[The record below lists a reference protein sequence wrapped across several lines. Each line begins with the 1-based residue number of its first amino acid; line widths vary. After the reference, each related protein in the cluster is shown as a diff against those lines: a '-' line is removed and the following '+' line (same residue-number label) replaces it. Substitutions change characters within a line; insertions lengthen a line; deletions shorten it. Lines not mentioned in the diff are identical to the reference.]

1 MSENKKLS
9 ELLKDSAVTASDQI
23 LVWNG
28 TDGARRVSK
37 RDFVRTESIKLSNMS
52 EAILSL
58 KVISK
63 TVSVDQINAKSTLTV
78 TVDVGFETGYTSQ
91 LANFAALVCSNPNVS
106 VTNYWYD
113 GLSNKLY
120 VVVENP
126 TTDVITNMK
135 LFCRIPTF
143 KNANII

>member
-9 ELLKDSAVTASDQI
+9 ELMKDSSVADSDQI

-37 RDFVRTESIKLSNMS
+37 SDFVGTENIKLSNMS
-52 EAILSL
+52 EAVLSFG
-58 KVISK
+58 VISK
-63 TVSVDQINAKSTLTV
+63 TVSVDQINAKSNVTV
-78 TVDVGFETGYTSQ
+78 TVDVGFDTGYTSQ
-91 LANFAALVCSNPNVS
+91 LANLAVLVCSNSNVS

-113 GLSNKLY
+113 GLSRRLY

-126 TTDVITNMK
+126 TTDAITNMR

>member
-9 ELLKDSAVTASDQI
+9 ELVKDSAVTDSDQI

-37 RDFVRTESIKLSNMS
+37 RDFVGTESTKLSNMS

-58 KVISK
+58 RVISK
-63 TVSVDQINAKSTLTV
+63 NVSVDQINAKSNLTV
-78 TVDVGFETGYTSQ
+78 TVDVGFESGYSSQ
-91 LANFAALVCSNPNVS
+91 LANLAVLVCSNSNVS
-106 VTNYWYD
+106 VTNFWYD
-113 GLSNKLY
+113 GQSSKLY

-126 TTDVITNMK
+126 TTDVITNMR

-143 KNANII
+143 KNSNLI

>member
-9 ELLKDSAVTASDQI
+9 ELMKDSSVADSDQI

-37 RDFVRTESIKLSNMS
+37 SNFVGTENIKLGNMS

-58 KVISK
+58 RVISK
-63 TVSVDQINAKSTLTV
+63 TVSVDQINAKSNLTV
-78 TVDVGFETGYTSQ
+78 TVDVGFETGYTPQ
-91 LANFAALVCSNPNVS
+91 LANLSVLVCSNANVS
-106 VTNYWYD
+106 VTNFWYD
-113 GLSNKLY
+113 GLSSKLY

-126 TTDVITNMK
+126 TTNAITNMR

-143 KNANII
+143 KNSNLI

>member
-9 ELLKDSAVTASDQI
+9 ELMKDSAVTDSDQI

-37 RDFVRTESIKLSNMS
+37 KDFVGNESIKLSNMS
-52 EAILSL
+52 EAVLSL
-58 KVISK
+58 RVISK
-63 TVSVDQINAKSTLTV
+63 TVSVDQINAKSNVTV
-78 TVDVGFETGYTSQ
+78 TVDVGFETGFTSQ
-91 LANFAALVCSNPNVS
+91 LANLSVLVCSNSNVS
-106 VTNYWYD
+106 VTNFWYD
-113 GLSNKLY
+113 TGKLH

-126 TTDVITNMK
+126 TTDVITNMI

-143 KNANII
+143 KNSNLI

>member
-1 MSENKKLS
+1 MSNKKLS
-9 ELLKDSAVTASDQI
+9 ELVKDSGVTDSDQI

-37 RDFVRTESIKLSNMS
+37 RDFVGTESIKLSNMS
-52 EAILSL
+52 EAVLSL
-58 KVISK
+58 RVISK
-63 TVSVDQINAKSTLTV
+63 TVSVDRINAKSNLTV
-78 TVDVGFETGYTSQ
+78 TVDVDFETEYTPQ
-91 LANFAALVCSNPNVS
+91 LSNLSVLVCSNSNVS
-106 VTNYWYD
+106 VTNFWYD

-135 LFCRIPTF
+135 LFCKIPTF
-143 KNANII
+143 KNSNLI

>member
-9 ELLKDSAVTASDQI
+9 ELVKDSSVADSDQI

-37 RDFVRTESIKLSNMS
+37 RDFVGTEDIKLSNMS
-52 EAILSL
+52 EAVLSL
-58 KVISK
+58 RVISK
-63 TVSVDQINAKSTLTV
+63 TVSVDQINAKSNLTV

-91 LANFAALVCSNPNVS
+91 LANLSVLVCSNANVS
-106 VTNYWYD
+106 VTNFWYD
-113 GLSNKLY
+113 TGKLY

-126 TTDVITNMK
+126 TTNAITNMR

>member
-9 ELLKDSAVTASDQI
+9 ELVKDSAVTDNDQI

-37 RDFVRTESIKLSNMS
+37 MDFVGTENIKLSNMS

-58 KVISK
+58 GVITK
-63 TVSVDQINAKSTLTV
+63 TVSVDQINAKSNVTV
-78 TVDVGFETGYTSQ
+78 IVDVGFDTGYTSQ
-91 LANFAALVCSNPNVS
+91 LANLAVLVCSNSNAS

-113 GLSNKLY
+113 GLSRKLY
-120 VVVENP
+120 VVIENP
-126 TTDVITNMK
+126 TTNVITGMK

-143 KNANII
+143 KNRNLI

>member
-1 MSENKKLS
+1 MSNKKLS
-9 ELLKDSAVTASDQI
+9 ELVKDSGVADSDQI

-58 KVISK
+58 RVISK
-63 TVSVDQINAKSTLTV
+63 TASVDKIDAKSILTV
-78 TVDVGFETGYTSQ
+78 TVDVGFETGFSSQ
-91 LANFAALVCSNPNVS
+91 LANLSVLVCSNPNVS
-106 VTNYWYD
+106 VTNFWYD
-113 GLSNKLY
+113 TGKLN

-126 TTDVITNMK
+126 TTNMITNMR

-143 KNANII
+143 KNSNLI

>member
-9 ELLKDSAVTASDQI
+9 ELVKDSAVTDSDQI

-37 RDFVRTESIKLSNMS
+37 KDFVGKESTKLSNMS
-52 EAILSL
+52 EAVLSL
-58 KVISK
+58 RTISK
-63 TVSVDQINAKSTLTV
+63 TVSVDQINAKSNLTV
-78 TVDVGFETGYTSQ
+78 TVDVGFETGYSSQ
-91 LANFAALVCSNPNVS
+91 LANLSVLVCSNPNVS
-106 VTNYWYD
+106 VTNFWYD
-113 GLSNKLY
+113 GLSSKLY

-143 KNANII
+143 KNSNLI

>member
-9 ELLKDSAVTASDQI
+9 ELVKDSAVTDNDQI

-37 RDFVRTESIKLSNMS
+37 MDFVGTENIKLSNMS

-58 KVISK
+58 EVITK
-63 TVSVDQINAKSTLTV
+63 TVSVDQINAKSNVTV
-78 TVDVGFETGYTSQ
+78 TVDVGFGTGYTSQ
-91 LANFAALVCSNPNVS
+91 LANLSVLVCSNSNAS

-113 GLSNKLY
+113 GLSRKLY

-126 TTDVITNMK
+126 TTDVITGMK

-143 KNANII
+143 KNRNLI

>member
-1 MSENKKLS
+1 MSNKKLS
-9 ELLKDSAVTASDQI
+9 ELMKDSSVADSDQI

-37 RDFVRTESIKLSNMS
+37 SDFIGKESAKLSNMS

-58 KVISK
+58 KIISK
-63 TVSVDQINAKSTLTV
+63 TVSVDQINAKSNLTV
-78 TVDVGFETGYTSQ
+78 TVDVVFETGYTSQ
-91 LANFAALVCSNPNVS
+91 LANLSVLVCSNPNVS
-106 VTNYWYD
+106 VTNFWYD
-113 GLSNKLY
+113 GSSKKLN
-120 VVVENP
+120 VVVQNP
-126 TTDVITNMK
+126 TTDVITNMM

>member
-9 ELLKDSAVTASDQI
+9 ELMKDSAVTDSDQI

-37 RDFVRTESIKLSNMS
+37 KDFVGNESIKLSNMS

-58 KVISK
+58 RVISK
-63 TVSVDQINAKSTLTV
+63 TVSVDQINAKSNVTV
-78 TVDVGFETGYTSQ
+78 TVDVGFETGFTSQ
-91 LANFAALVCSNPNVS
+91 LANLAVLVCSNSNVS
-106 VTNYWYD
+106 VTNFWYD
-113 GLSNKLY
+113 TGKLH

-126 TTDVITNMK
+126 TTDVITNMI

-143 KNANII
+143 KKDNII

>member
-9 ELLKDSAVTASDQI
+9 ELVKDSAVTDSDQI

-37 RDFVRTESIKLSNMS
+37 RDFVGKESTKLSNMS
-52 EAILSL
+52 EAVLSL

-63 TVSVDQINAKSTLTV
+63 TVFVDQINAKSNLTV
-78 TVDVGFETGYTSQ
+78 TVDVGFETGYTPQ
-91 LANFAALVCSNPNVS
+91 LANLSVLVCSNANVS
-106 VTNYWYD
+106 VTNFWYD
-113 GLSNKLY
+113 TGKLY

-126 TTDVITNMK
+126 TTDVITNMM

-143 KNANII
+143 KNSNLI

>member
-9 ELLKDSAVTASDQI
+9 ELMKDSSVADSDQI

-37 RDFVRTESIKLSNMS
+37 SDFVGTENIKLGNMS

-58 KVISK
+58 RVISK
-63 TVSVDQINAKSTLTV
+63 TVSVSQINAKSDVTV
-78 TVDVGFETGYTSQ
+78 TVDIGFETGYTSQ
-91 LANFAALVCSNPNVS
+91 LANLSVLVCSNPNVS
-106 VTNYWYD
+106 VTNFWYD
-113 GLSNKLY
+113 TGKLH
-120 VVVENP
+120 VVVNNP
-126 TTDVITNMK
+126 TTDAITNMI

-143 KNANII
+143 KNSNLI

>member
-1 MSENKKLS
+1 MSNKKLS
-9 ELLKDSAVTASDQI
+9 ELVKDSSVADSDQI

-37 RDFVRTESIKLSNMS
+37 KDFVGNENIKLSNMS

-58 KVISK
+58 RVISK
-63 TVSVDQINAKSTLTV
+63 TVSVDQINAKSNVTV
-78 TVDVGFETGYTSQ
+78 TVDVGFETGFTSQ
-91 LANFAALVCSNPNVS
+91 LANLAVLVCSNANVS

-113 GLSNKLY
+113 GLSSKLY

-126 TTDVITNMK
+126 TTDVITNLI

-143 KNANII
+143 KNSNLI

>member
-9 ELLKDSAVTASDQI
+9 ELVKDSSVANSDQI

-37 RDFVRTESIKLSNMS
+37 SDFVGTENIKLGNMS

-58 KVISK
+58 GVISK
-63 TVSVDQINAKSTLTV
+63 TVSVDQINAKSNLTV
-78 TVDVGFETGYTSQ
+78 TVDVGIETGYTSQ
-91 LANFAALVCSNPNVS
+91 LVNLSVLICSNSNVS
-106 VTNYWYD
+106 VTNFWYD
-113 GLSNKLY
+113 GLSRRLY

-126 TTDVITNMK
+126 TTNVITNMK

-143 KNANII
+143 KNINLI

>member
-1 MSENKKLS
+1 MSNKKLS
-9 ELLKDSAVTASDQI
+9 ELVKDSGAADSDQI

-37 RDFVRTESIKLSNMS
+37 SDFVRNESTKLSNMS

-58 KVISK
+58 GVISR
-63 TVSVDQINAKSTLTV
+63 TVSVDQINAKSNLTV

-91 LANFAALVCSNPNVS
+91 LANLSVLVCSNSNVS
-106 VTNYWYD
+106 VTNFWYD
-113 GLSNKLY
+113 GLSRKLY

-143 KNANII
+143 KNSNLI

>member
-9 ELLKDSAVTASDQI
+9 ELVKDSGVADSDQI

-37 RDFVRTESIKLSNMS
+37 RDFVGKESIKLSNMS

-58 KVISK
+58 RVISRY
-63 TVSVDQINAKSTLTV
+63 VSVDQINAKSNLTV
-78 TVDVGFETGYTSQ
+78 TVDVGFETGFTSQ
-91 LANFAALVCSNPNVS
+91 LANLAVLVCSNPNVS
-106 VTNYWYD
+106 VTNFWYD
-113 GLSNKLY
+113 GSSSKLY
-120 VVVENP
+120 VVVENS

-135 LFCRIPTF
+135 LFCKIPTF
-143 KNANII
+143 KNSNLI

>member
-1 MSENKKLS
+1 MSNKKLS
-9 ELLKDSAVTASDQI
+9 ELVKDSGVADSDQI

-37 RDFVRTESIKLSNMS
+37 RDFVGTESTKLSNIS

-58 KVISK
+58 RVISRN
-63 TVSVDQINAKSTLTV
+63 VSVDQINAKSNLTV
-78 TVDVGFETGYTSQ
+78 TVDVGFETGFSPQ
-91 LANFAALVCSNPNVS
+91 LANLSVLVCSNPNVS
-106 VTNYWYD
+106 VTNFWYD
-113 GLSNKLY
+113 GLSSKLY
-120 VVVENP
+120 VVVENS
-126 TTDVITNMK
+126 TTDVITNTN

>member
-1 MSENKKLS
+1 MSNKKLS
-9 ELLKDSAVTASDQI
+9 ELVKDSGVADSDQI

-37 RDFVRTESIKLSNMS
+37 MDFVGTENIKLGNMS

-58 KVISK
+58 RVISR
-63 TVSVDQINAKSTLTV
+63 TVSVDQINAKSNLTV

-91 LANFAALVCSNPNVS
+91 LANLSVIVCSNSNVS
-106 VTNYWYD
+106 VANFWYD
-113 GLSNKLY
+113 TGKLY
-120 VVVENP
+120 VVVANP
-126 TTDVITNMK
+126 TTDVITNMN

-143 KNANII
+143 KNSNLI

>member
-9 ELLKDSAVTASDQI
+9 ELVKDSAVTDSDQI

-37 RDFVRTESIKLSNMS
+37 KDFVGKESTKLSNMS
-52 EAILSL
+52 EAVLSL
-58 KVISK
+58 RAISK
-63 TVSVDQINAKSTLTV
+63 TVSVDQINAKSNLTV
-78 TVDVGFETGYTSQ
+78 TVDVDFETGYSSQ
-91 LANFAALVCSNPNVS
+91 LANLSVLVCSNSNVS
-106 VTNYWYD
+106 VTNFWYD
-113 GLSNKLY
+113 GLSSKLY

-143 KNANII
+143 KNSNLI

>member
-9 ELLKDSAVTASDQI
+9 ELVKDSAVTDNDQI

-37 RDFVRTESIKLSNMS
+37 SDFVGNETTKLSNMS

-63 TVSVDQINAKSTLTV
+63 SASVDQINAKSTLTV
-78 TVDVGFETGYTSQ
+78 IVDVGFETGYTSQ
-91 LANFAALVCSNPNVS
+91 LVNLSVLVCSNPNVS
-106 VTNYWYD
+106 VTNFWYD
-113 GLSNKLY
+113 GSSNKLN
-120 VVVENP
+120 VVVQNP

-143 KNANII
+143 KKDNII

>member
-9 ELLKDSAVTASDQI
+9 ELVKDSAVTDNDQI

-37 RDFVRTESIKLSNMS
+37 MDFVGKESAKLSNMS
-52 EAILSL
+52 EAVLSL
-58 KVISK
+58 RVISK
-63 TVSVDQINAKSTLTV
+63 TVSVDQINAKSNLTV
-78 TVDVGFETGYTSQ
+78 TVDVGFETGYSSQ
-91 LANFAALVCSNPNVS
+91 LANLSVLVCSNANVS
-106 VTNYWYD
+106 VTNFWYD
-113 GLSNKLY
+113 TGKLY

-126 TTDVITNMK
+126 TTNVITNMR
-135 LFCRIPTF
+135 LFCKIPTF

>member
-1 MSENKKLS
+1 MSNKKLS
-9 ELLKDSAVTASDQI
+9 ELVKDSGVADNDQI

-37 RDFVRTESIKLSNMS
+37 RDFVGTESIKLSNMS
-52 EAILSL
+52 EAVLSL
-58 KVISK
+58 RVISK
-63 TVSVDQINAKSTLTV
+63 TVSVDQINAKSNLTV

-91 LANFAALVCSNPNVS
+91 LANLSVLVCSNPNVS
-106 VTNYWYD
+106 VTNFWYE
-113 GLSNKLY
+113 GQLGRLY

-135 LFCRIPTF
+135 LFCKIPTF
-143 KNANII
+143 KNSNLI

>member
-9 ELLKDSAVTASDQI
+9 ELVKDSGVADSDQI

-28 TDGARRVSK
+28 TNGARRVSK
-37 RDFVRTESIKLSNMS
+37 RDFVRNESTKLSNMS

-58 KVISK
+58 SVISK
-63 TVSVDQINAKSTLTV
+63 TVSVDRINAKSNLTV
-78 TVDVGFETGYTSQ
+78 TVDVGFETGYTPQ
-91 LANFAALVCSNPNVS
+91 LANLAVLTCSNSNVS

-113 GLSNKLY
+113 GQSSKLY

-126 TTDVITNMK
+126 TTDVITNMM

-143 KNANII
+143 KNSNLI

>member
-9 ELLKDSAVTASDQI
+9 ELVKDSGVADSDQI

-37 RDFVRTESIKLSNMS
+37 RDFVGTENIKLSNMS

-58 KVISK
+58 RVISK
-63 TVSVDQINAKSTLTV
+63 TVSVDRINAKSNLTV

-91 LANFAALVCSNPNVS
+91 LANLSVLVCSNSNVS
-106 VTNYWYD
+106 VTNFWYD
-113 GLSNKLY
+113 GSSKKLY

-135 LFCRIPTF
+135 LFCKIPTF